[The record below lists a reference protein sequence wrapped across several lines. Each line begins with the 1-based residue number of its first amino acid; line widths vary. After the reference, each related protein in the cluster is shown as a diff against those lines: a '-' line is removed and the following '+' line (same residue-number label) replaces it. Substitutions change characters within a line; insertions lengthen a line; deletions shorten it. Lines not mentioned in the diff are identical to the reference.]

1 MTDSGPFGLS
11 HFPRVHHRYRRRH
24 SLRWWLLLSLIGV
37 ATAVWVVPGW
47 R

>member
-11 HFPRVHHRYRRRH
+11 HFSRVHHRYRRRH
-24 SLRWWLLLSLIGV
+24 GLPWWSAFMVIAIGGALWLL
-37 ATAVWVVPGW
+37 PGW